1 MKNKKIKFAGPSK
14 KMRDALEREGLN
26 VAWPEE
32 VHDEEQL
39 AFDGLFTT
47 GNDWEKLVCIDLRN
61 YVSLGYKA
69 GCDNAIAAEL
79 QSAYDNFDVDEELKL
94 NMQGTES
101 ERRARGVPDAARL
114 LKDMQDEEKALE
126 RFAEVANAVAEGREI
141 PPAEKEP
148 KVGETIHITPQMAKD
163 LVDYL
168 KIAYP
173 LMNNLAKSDFC
184 GYINTLND
192 KLGIYERFNG

>member
-14 KMRDALEREGLN
+14 KMRDALEGEGLK

-39 AFDGLFTT
+39 AFDGIFTT
-47 GNDWEKLVCIDLRN
+47 GDDWEKLVCIDLRN

-101 ERRARGVPDAARL
+101 ERRERGVPDAARL
-114 LKDMQDEEKALE
+114 LEDMQEQEKRLE

-141 PPAEKEP
+141 PAKEDSVEVSISGKHAKRVADLLEEYIANFNWTNTP
-148 KVGETIHITPQMAKD
+148 TNDDKAFARKICDELRNKVNEG
-163 LVDYL
+163 
-168 KIAYP
+168 
-173 LMNNLAKSDFC
+173 
-184 GYINTLND
+184 
-192 KLGIYERFNG
+192 